1 MLVLSLIGLIGGL
14 ITGISPCILPVLPVV
29 FFAGGAAKA
38 PGESMAAGPPAGHT
52 GRARRSRRPYAVI
65 AGLVLSFSFFT
76 LLGSAL
82 ISLLDLPT
90 DILHYAGLVLLV
102 AIGLGMIFG
111 RLGDLLERPFARLS
125 VRPGNPNGGGFLL
138 GLGLGLVYVPCAGPV
153 LTAIAVAGATHRLS
167 LNVVV
172 LTLSFA
178 VGATLP
184 LLGFALAGRQ
194 VADRVK
200 AFRTRA
206 PLVRK
211 VSGVVMIV
219 LAVALAFN
227 LTDALQRA
235 LPGYTDSLQ
244 QGVENSS
251 AFRPQL
257 SGLTNGTNTQL
268 SRCTDNASVLQEC
281 GKAPA
286 IAGITK
292 WLNTPDGAP
301 VSLPGLRGK
310 VVLVDFWTYSCI
322 NCQRSIP
329 HVEAWSKAYQGAG
342 LQVIGVHTPEFVF
355 ERDPGNVAAATKS
368 MGITYPV
375 ALDNGYTTFD
385 NYRNQYWPAEY
396 LIDAKGDVR
405 HISLGEGDYSNTEQL
420 IRQLLAQASPSVKL
434 PAATDVPNTTP
445 VSSTLTPETYL
456 NYNQVQRYT
465 GTPLSH
471 DAPASYQPA
480 AALPV
485 NDVTLGGTWTAG
497 DGYFTAGRGARLV
510 LHFNAKDVYLVL
522 AGHGTV
528 TTSADGGPASVIH
541 VSGTPNQHP
550 VLTST
555 SQHTG
560 TLTVTLSAGLQAYD
574 LTFG

>member
-1 MLVLSLIGLIGGL
+1 
-14 ITGISPCILPVLPVV
+14 
-29 FFAGGAAKA
+29 
-38 PGESMAAGPPAGHT
+38 
-52 GRARRSRRPYAVI
+52 
-65 AGLVLSFSFFT
+65 
-76 LLGSAL
+76 
-82 ISLLDLPT
+82 
-90 DILHYAGLVLLV
+90 
-102 AIGLGMIFG
+102 
-111 RLGDLLERPFARLS
+111 
-125 VRPGNPNGGGFLL
+125 
-138 GLGLGLVYVPCAGPV
+138 
-153 LTAIAVAGATHRLS
+153 
-167 LNVVV
+167 VV

-206 PLVRK
+206 PLVRRI
-211 VSGVVMIV
+211 SGVVMIV

-286 IAGITK
+286 IADITK

-301 VSLPGLRGK
+301 VALPSLRGK
-310 VVLVDFWTYSCI
+310 VVLIDFWTYSCI

-375 ALDNGYTTFD
+375 ALDNGYATFD

-396 LIDAKGDVR
+396 LIDAEGNVR
-405 HISLGEGDYSNTEQL
+405 HISLGEGDYANTEQL
-420 IRQLLAQASPSVKL
+420 IRQLLVQASPSVKL

-445 VSSTLTPETYL
+445 SSSTLTPETYL
-456 NYNQVQRYT
+456 NYNQVSRYT
-465 GTPLSH
+465 GTPLTH
-471 DAPASYQPA
+471 DAPATYQLAADIPA
-480 AALPV
+480 
-485 NDVTLGGTWTAG
+485 DHISLGGTWTAG
-497 DGYFTAGRGARLV
+497 DSFFTAGTGAKLV
-510 LHFNAKDVYLVL
+510 LNFKAKDVYLVL

-528 TTSADGGPASVIH
+528 TASVAGQPTKVVQ
-541 VSGTPNQHP
+541 VSGTPNEHA
-550 VLTST
+550 VLTSP

-560 TLTVTLSAGLQAYD
+560 QLTLTLSPGLQAYD

>member
-1 MLVLSLIGLIGGL
+1 MLVLSLIGLTGGL
-14 ITGISPCILPVLPVV
+14 ITGISPCVLPVLPVV
-29 FFAGGAAKA
+29 FLAGGAAKR
-38 PGESMAAGPPAGHT
+38 PGEDT

-82 ISLLDLPT
+82 ISLLGLPT
-90 DILHYAGLVLLV
+90 GLLHYAGLALLV
-102 AIGLGMIFG
+102 AIGLGMIFT

-125 VRPGNPNGGGFLL
+125 TRQRNPSGGGFVL

-167 LNVVV
+167 LNVVM

-194 VADRVK
+194 IADRVK
-200 AFRTRA
+200 TFRTRA
-206 PLVRK
+206 PLVRR

-219 LAVALAFN
+219 LAIALAFN

-251 AFRPQL
+251 AFRPHL
-257 SGLTNGTNTQL
+257 SGLTDPSNAAL
-268 SRCTDNASVLQEC
+268 SRCTDDASVLQEC

-286 IAGITK
+286 IADITK
-292 WLNTPDGAP
+292 WINTPGGRP
-301 VSLPGLRGK
+301 VSLASLRGK
-310 VVLVDFWTYSCI
+310 VVLIDFWTYSCI

-329 HVEAWSKAYQGAG
+329 HVEAWSKAYQAAG

-355 ERDPGNVAAATKS
+355 ERDPGNVSSATRS
-368 MGITYPV
+368 LGITYPV
-375 ALDNGYTTFD
+375 ALDNGYATFD

-396 LIDAKGDVR
+396 LIDAEGDVR
-405 HISLGEGDYSNTEQL
+405 HISFGEGDYTQTERL
-420 IRQLLAQASPSVKL
+420 VRQLLTEANPSARL
-434 PAATDVPNTTP
+434 PAPTSVANTTP
-445 VSSTLTPETYL
+445 TSSTLTPETYL
-456 NYNQVQRYT
+456 NYNQLQRYV

-471 DAPASYQPA
+471 DAPASYRPA
-480 AALPV
+480 AALPL
-485 NDVTLGGTWTAG
+485 NDVTLAGTWTAG
-497 DGYFTAGRGARLV
+497 DSYLTAGRGARLI
-510 LHFNAKDVYLVL
+510 LHFDAKNIYLVL

-528 TTSADGGPASVIH
+528 TADGAPATVIH
-541 VSGTPNQHP
+541 VSGIPDQHP
-550 VLTST
+550 VLTGT

-560 TLTVTLSAGLQAYD
+560 VLTITLSPGLQAYD
-574 LTFG
+574 ITFG